1 MCSTIHQN
9 SWLWLWWWLL
19 YIIIIIDHNLHLYLS
34 RIQQKY
40 LHDELID
47 CTSQIKKST
56 KELFLEV
63 TSATSLQT
71 CKDVMDA
78 LIIVSFPLSS
88 HASLFSIS
96 LNKRLV
102 VYCTFFFKSSFWHNI
117 IMCLKMSLGP
127 RLYTWNV
134 KQHEDIISLIYA
146 LSLIDDLDYCVVLK

>member
-1 MCSTIHQN
+1 MRKPRCVCVHIFFLVSLMCSTINQN
-9 SWLWLWWWLL
+9 FWWWLWLWWWWL
-19 YIIIIIDHNLHLYLS
+19 YIIIVDYNLHLYLS

-102 VYCTFFFKSSFWHNI
+102 GYCTFFLNHSFGI
-117 IMCLKMSLGP
+117 TSL
-127 RLYTWNV
+127 
-134 KQHEDIISLIYA
+134 
-146 LSLIDDLDYCVVLK
+146 CV